1 MNKGDLIGEV
11 AKVVGT
17 KKEAQESTRFES
29 SDISFDS
36 GKHKRMAK
44 YEEALSN
51 LARHISIRRDEIALY
66 LRQIDQLND
75 RMNHYDQMIRELR

>member
-1 MNKGDLIGEV
+1 MGAWSV
-11 AKVVGT
+11 AR
-17 KKEAQESTRFES
+17 STRFES

-44 YEEALSN
+44 YEETLSN
-51 LARHISIRRDEIALY
+51 LERHISIRRDEIALY

-75 RMNHYDQMIRELR
+75 RMSHYDQMILELR